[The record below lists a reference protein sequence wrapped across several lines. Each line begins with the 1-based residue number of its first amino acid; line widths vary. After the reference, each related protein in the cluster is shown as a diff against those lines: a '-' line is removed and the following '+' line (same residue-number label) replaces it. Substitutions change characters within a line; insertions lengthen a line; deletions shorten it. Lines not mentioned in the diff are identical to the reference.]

1 MAALV
6 VVGLALG
13 LSLTYPISLSQLGDL
28 DWGVVIGGYLGL
40 FSMAAAL
47 TAIGVAMSASTNS
60 Q

>member
-6 VVGLALG
+6 VVGLALVTIVNV
-13 LSLTYPISLSQLGDL
+13 SDISLSQLGDL

-47 TAIGVAMSASTNS
+47 TAIGVAMSASYK
-60 Q
+60 